1 MIKTFTQHELIQYVY
16 NELPEEKKVK
26 LENAL
31 QQDYFLAEE
40 CAELLATKRQ
50 VEILSPRPNEI
61 CITNIL
67 QYSQSLSQQ
76 L

>member
-1 MIKTFTQHELIQYVY
+1 MIKTFTQDELIRYVY
-16 NELPEEKKVK
+16 NELPDEKKVK

-31 QQDYFLAEE
+31 QQDQFLAEE

-50 VEILSPRPNEI
+50 VEVLSPKPGAK
-61 CITNIL
+61 CISNIL
-67 QYSQSLSQQ
+67 RYSQSLNQQ